1 MGEEEWATRLNRGG
15 ATRVTSVLR
24 QAGIPVRLAEALVDA
39 VQIPPGQTLAQLRKE
54 ERTALLAAVTAFPI
68 ACSGHEGYG
77 KVRCPP
83 PPKHSHIP
91 LFLPF
96 VRALA

>member
-1 MGEEEWATRLNRGG
+1 MGEEEWATWLSRGG

-39 VQIPPGQTLAQLRKE
+39 VQIPPGQTLSQLRKD
-54 ERTALLAAVTAFPI
+54 ERTALLAAMTAFPL

-77 KVRCPP
+77 KVFWPP
-83 PPKHSHIP
+83 SPIHTTAS
-91 LFLPF
+91 PF
-96 VRALA
+96 NS